1 MTLYFTRWLK
11 YILRFIPISASAWTY
26 KTLLSR
32 KPLKKIA
39 DKIIKSV
46 IPDRINIEEG
56 ILTLNQNDV
65 GVSGMLALG
74 LYESYQTEI
83 FRNHLK
89 KGMIVVDIGAN
100 IGYYSIIAAKRVGEE
115 GKVFAY
121 EPENENLILLEKN
134 IEINSFNNIIA
145 IKVALSNQF
154 GTSKLYLTEDNKGTH
169 SLIDNRQTNNSVAVG
184 TDTLDHSLEQFGF
197 PKIDLIKMDIEGAEI
212 LALDGFKR
220 VIDTSPNLIM
230 FIEFYPNAIRRLKRE
245 PIELLNN
252 LKELGFSI
260 SVIDED
266 KKKLVPLVNFNKF
279 IDSFPKKT
287 EVEKNLYVAKY
298 NG

>member
-1 MTLYFTRWLK
+1 
-11 YILRFIPISASAWTY
+11 
-26 KTLLSR
+26 
-32 KPLKKIA
+32 
-39 DKIIKSV
+39 
-46 IPDRINIEEG
+46 
-56 ILTLNQNDV
+56 
-65 GVSGMLALG
+65 
-74 LYESYQTEI
+74 
-83 FRNHLK
+83 
-89 KGMIVVDIGAN
+89 MIVVDIGAN

-287 EVEKNLYVAKY
+287 EVEKIYMLRNIMDK
-298 NG
+298 